1 MNNKFAYNVRNVCSI
16 RELIET
22 SAFEFAS
29 NSAFL
34 IKDDDGKIVPVS
46 YKRFFEEIKALSTY
60 LCSEGLEYKKIAVI
74 GKNSY
79 EWALSYMAIVCGT
92 GVVVPIDK
100 ELKAP
105 EIKNI
110 LDLSGT
116 DAVIYAKE
124 MQEKIDLCEFG
135 GVKICKTELSDLVA
149 KGRKMIANG
158 DESYNNHKIDVYGLG
173 ALLYTSGTTGVAKG
187 VMLSQYNIASD
198 VVGTLKTVEVTP
210 SDRTLSVLPLHHTYE
225 CTLGLCAILYAGAC
239 ICYATSLL
247 RLLPEFKE
255 YKPTIF
261 MGVPQLL
268 KAFHTGIMK
277 KVCSVKGGKAFV
289 EVGKRITTLTNKFS
303 PEVAPK
309 IFKSVH
315 EAFGGKLRMILVGA
329 ASVDKEIFIDL
340 EKFGFRVYTGY
351 GLTETAP
358 LCIMHND
365 RERKADT
372 IGVPLA
378 GDKVKLVNKN
388 SDGIGE
394 IAIKG
399 PNVMLGYYND
409 EEATKDAFDEEGY
422 FLTGDLGKI
431 DPESGHYMIVGRIK
445 NMIVTANGKKIFPE
459 EIEVLL
465 EKCECIKE
473 CMAYGA
479 ENDMGETIVAVKIFP
494 NYEELEKVGIM
505 KGDPEI
511 EEKMQSFFLEFVKNK
526 VNKNLPGYK
535 AVHKITIRHREFDKT
550 TTRKIKRMSEDN
562 LLDD

>member
-1 MNNKFAYNVRNVCSI
+1 MGKYAYNVRNVCSI

-22 SAFEFAS
+22 SVSEFS
-29 NSAFL
+29 GNSAFL
-34 IKDDDGKIVPVS
+34 VKDDKGNIVPIS

-60 LCSEGLEYKKIAVI
+60 LCSLGLEYKKIAVI

-79 EWALSYMAIVCGT
+79 DWALSYMAVTCGT
-92 GVVVPIDK
+92 GVIVPIDK

-105 EIKNI
+105 EINNI
-110 LDLSGT
+110 LNLSGT

-124 MQEKIDLCEFG
+124 MEEKIDACDFDG
-135 GVKICKTELSDLVA
+135 IKICKTEIPELLK
-149 KGRKMIANG
+149 KGKSLMASG
-158 DESYNNHKIDVYGLG
+158 DESYKNHKIDVYGLG

-210 SDRTLSVLPLHHTYE
+210 TDRTLSVLPLHHTYE

-277 KVCSVKGGKAFV
+277 KVCAIKGGKAFV
-289 EVGKRITTLTNKFS
+289 NVGKRITTLTNKFN

-315 EAFGGKLRMILVGA
+315 EAFGGRLRMILVGA
-329 ASVDKEIFIDL
+329 ASVDEDVFKDL

-365 RERKADT
+365 KERKADT
-372 IGVPLA
+372 IGLPLA
-378 GDKVKLVNKN
+378 GDKVKLVNEN
-388 SDGIGE
+388 LDGIGE

-409 EEATKDAFDEEGY
+409 EEATKAAFDEEGY

-431 DPESGHYMIVGRIK
+431 DPDSGHYMIVGRIK

-465 EKCECIKE
+465 EKCSCIKE

-479 ENDMGETIVAVKIFP
+479 LNDLEETIVAVKVFP
-494 NYEELEKVGIM
+494 DYDELEKVGIM
-505 KGDPEI
+505 KDDPGL
-511 EEKMQSFFLEFVKNK
+511 EEKMQNYFLEFVKTK

-562 LLDD
+562 LKDD

>member
-1 MNNKFAYNVRNVCSI
+1 MGKYAYDVRNVCSI

-22 SAFEFAS
+22 SASEFS
-29 NSAFL
+29 NNSAFL
-34 IKDDDGKIVPVS
+34 VKDDKGNIVPIS
-46 YKRFFEEIKALSTY
+46 YRRFLEEIKAFSTY
-60 LCSEGLEYKKIAVI
+60 MCSLGLEYKKIAVI
-74 GKNSY
+74 GRNSY
-79 EWALSYMAIVCGT
+79 EWALSYMAVTCGT

-105 EIKNI
+105 EINNI
-110 LDLSGT
+110 LNLSGT
-116 DAVIYAKE
+116 DAIIYAKE
-124 MQEKIDLCEFG
+124 MEEKIDACDFG
-135 GVKICKTELSDLVA
+135 GIKICKTEIPEILKKGKELVA
-149 KGRKMIANG
+149 SGN
-158 DESYNNHKIDVYGLG
+158 ESYKNHKIDVYGLG

-198 VVGTLKTVEVTP
+198 VVGTLKTVEVTS

-268 KAFHTGIMK
+268 RAFHTGIMK

-289 EVGKRITTLTNKFS
+289 NVGKRITTLTNKFN

-315 EAFGGKLRMILVGA
+315 EAFGGRLRMILVGA
-329 ASVDKEIFIDL
+329 ASVDEEVFKDL

-365 RERKADT
+365 KERKADT
-372 IGVPLA
+372 IGLPLA

-409 EEATKDAFDEEGY
+409 EEATKAAFDEEGY

-465 EKCECIKE
+465 EKCSCIKE

-479 ENDMGETIVAVKIFP
+479 VNDMEETIVAVKIFP
-494 NYEELEKVGIM
+494 NYDELEKVGI
-505 KGDPEI
+505 KKDDPKI
-511 EEKMQSFFLEFVKNK
+511 EEKMQEYFLEFVKTK

-550 TTRKIKRMSEDN
+550 TTQKIKRMSKDN

>member
-1 MNNKFAYNVRNVCSI
+1 MEKFAYNVRNVCSI

-22 SAFEFAS
+22 SADEFAA
-29 NSAFL
+29 NPAFML
-34 IKDDDGKIVPVS
+34 KDDDGEIYSVT
-46 YKRFFEEIKALSTY
+46 YAQFFEQIKALSTY
-60 LCSEGLEYKKIAVI
+60 LCSLGLEYKKIAVI

-79 EWALSYMAIVCGT
+79 RWALSYMAITCGT
-92 GVVVPIDK
+92 GIVVPIDK

-110 LDLSGT
+110 LELSGT

-124 MQEKIDLCEFG
+124 MQEKIDACGFG
-135 GVKICKTELSDLVA
+135 GIKICKTEFDKAIEAGSRL
-149 KGRKMIANG
+149 MENG
-158 DESYNNHKIDVYGLG
+158 DESYKNHKVDVYGLG
-173 ALLYTSGTTGVAKG
+173 ALIYTSGTTGVAKG

-198 VVGTLKTVEVTP
+198 IVGTLKTVEVTP

-239 ICYATSLL
+239 ICYASSLL
-247 RLLPEFKE
+247 RLLGEFKE
-255 YKPTIF
+255 YQPTIF

-277 KVCSVKGGKAFV
+277 KVSAVKGGKAFIS
-289 EVGKRITTLTNKFS
+289 VGKRITTLTNKFN

-309 IFKSVH
+309 IFKMVH
-315 EAFGGKLRMILVGA
+315 DAFGGKLRIILVGA
-329 ASVDKEIFIDL
+329 ASVDKDIFLDF

-372 IGVPLA
+372 IGNPLA
-378 GDKVKLVNKN
+378 GDKVKIVNAN

-394 IAIKG
+394 LAIKG

-409 EEATKDAFDEEGY
+409 EEATKAAFDEEGY

-431 DPESGHYMIVGRIK
+431 DPDSGHYMIVGRIK
-445 NMIVTANGKKIFPE
+445 NMIVTDNGKKIFPE

-465 EKCECIKE
+465 EKCDCIKE

-479 ENDMGETIVAVKIFP
+479 QNEMGETVVAVKIFP
-494 NYEELEKVGIM
+494 NYDELEKVGI
-505 KGDPEI
+505 KKDDPEI
-511 EEKMQSFFLEFVKNK
+511 EEKMQEYFLEFVKAK

-550 TTRKIKRMSEDN
+550 TTQKIKRMSEDN

>member
-1 MNNKFAYNVRNVCSI
+1 MNKFAYNVRNVCSI

-22 SAFEFAS
+22 SVDEYAA
-29 NSAFL
+29 NSAFML
-34 IKDDDGKIVPVS
+34 KDDKGEIYS
-46 YKRFFEEIKALSTY
+46 ITYSRFFEEIKALSTY
-60 LCSEGLEYKKIAVI
+60 FCSKGLEYKKIAVI

-79 EWALSYMAIVCGT
+79 EWALSYMAVVCGT
-92 GVVVPIDK
+92 GIVVPIDK
-100 ELKAP
+100 ELKSP

-110 LDLSGT
+110 LDLSGAE
-116 DAVIYAKE
+116 AVIYAKE
-124 MQEKIDLCEFG
+124 MKEKIDLCEFDG
-135 GVKICKTELSDLVA
+135 FKMCKTEISDALA
-149 KGRKMIANG
+149 EGKRLIENG
-158 DESYNNHKIDVYGLG
+158 DESYENHKIDVYGLG

-187 VMLSQYNIASD
+187 VMLSQYNIAAD
-198 VVGTLKTVEVTP
+198 VVGTRKTVDVTP

-225 CTLGLCAILYAGAC
+225 CTLGLCAILYSGAC
-239 ICYATSLL
+239 ICYASSLL
-247 RLLPEFKE
+247 RLLGEFKE

-268 KAFHTGIMK
+268 KAFHSGIMK

-289 EVGKRITTLTNKFS
+289 TVGKKITTLTNKFN
-303 PEVAPK
+303 PDVAPK
-309 IFKSVH
+309 IFKMVH
-315 EAFGGKLRMILVGA
+315 EAFGGKLRLILVGA
-329 ASVDKEIFIDL
+329 ASVDKDVFLDL

-365 RERKADT
+365 KECKADT
-372 IGVPLA
+372 IGIPLA
-378 GDKVKLVNKN
+378 GDKAKIVNPN

-394 IAIKG
+394 LAIKG

-409 EEATKDAFDEEGY
+409 EEATKAAFDDEGY
-422 FLTGDLGKI
+422 FLTGDLAKI
-431 DPESGHYMIVGRIK
+431 DPESGHYMIVGRLK
-445 NMIVTANGKKIFPE
+445 NMIVTDNGKKIFPE

-465 EKCECIKE
+465 EKCQCIKE

-479 ENDMGETIVAVKIFP
+479 VNDIGETLVAVKIFP
-494 NYEELEKVGIM
+494 NYDELEKIGIM
-505 KGDPEI
+505 KDDAEI
-511 EEKMQSFFLEFVKNK
+511 EEKMQNYFLEFVKNK

-550 TTRKIKRMSEDN
+550 TTQKIKRMSEDN

>member
-1 MNNKFAYNVRNVCSI
+1 MNKFAYNVRNVCSI
-16 RELIET
+16 RELLET
-22 SAFEFAS
+22 SVEEFPL
-29 NSAFL
+29 NPAFL
-34 IKDDDGKIVPVS
+34 VKDREGNIVHIS
-46 YKRFFEEIKALSTY
+46 YSRFFEEVKALSTF
-60 LCSEGLEYKKIAVI
+60 LCSKGLEGKKIAII

-79 EWALSYMAIVCGT
+79 EWALGYMAITCGT
-92 GVVVPIDK
+92 GIVVPIDK

-110 LDLSGT
+110 LELSGS

-124 MQEKIDLCEFG
+124 MKEKIDLCEFG
-135 GVKICKTELSDLVA
+135 GFCMCKTEFASALEEGKAL
-149 KGRKMIANG
+149 MENG
-158 DESYNNHKIDVYGLG
+158 DTSYADHKIDVYGMG

-198 VVGTLKTVEVTP
+198 VVGTLKVVEVKP

-225 CTLGLCAILYAGAC
+225 CTLGLCAILYAGAS
-239 ICYATSLL
+239 ICYASSLL
-247 RLLPEFKE
+247 RLLGEFKE
-255 YKPTIF
+255 YRPTIF

-268 KAFHTGIMK
+268 KAFHSGIMK
-277 KVCSVKGGKAFV
+277 KVCAVKGGKAFV
-289 EVGKRITTLTNKFS
+289 SVGKKITTLTNKFN

-309 IFKSVH
+309 IFKTVH
-315 EAFGGKLRMILVGA
+315 EAFGGRLRMILVGA
-329 ASVDKEIFIDL
+329 AAVDKDVFKDL

-358 LCIMHND
+358 LCVMHND
-365 RERKADT
+365 RERKCDT
-372 IGVPLA
+372 IGLPLA
-378 GDKVKLVNKN
+378 GDKAKIVNPN

-394 IAIKG
+394 LAIKG

-409 EEATKDAFDEEGY
+409 EEATKAAFDEEGY
-422 FLTGDLGKI
+422 FLTGDLAKI
-431 DPESGHYMIVGRIK
+431 DPDSGHYMIVGRIK

-465 EKCECIKE
+465 EKCPCIKE

-479 ENDMGETIVAVKIFP
+479 LNDIDETIVAVKIFP
-494 NYEELEKVGIM
+494 NYDELEKAGIS
-505 KGDPEI
+505 KDDSNAD
-511 EEKMQSFFLEFVKNK
+511 EKMQNYFLEFVKEK

-550 TTRKIKRMSEDN
+550 TTQKIKRMSKDN
-562 LLDD
+562 MLDD

>member
-1 MNNKFAYNVRNVCSI
+1 MSKFAYDVRNVCSI

-22 SAFEFAS
+22 SAEEFSS
-29 NSAFL
+29 NPAFL
-34 IKDDDGKIVPVS
+34 VKDKNGEIVHIT
-46 YKRFFEEIKALSTY
+46 YARFMEEIKALSTY
-60 LCSEGLEYKKIAVI
+60 LCSKGLENKKIAVI
-74 GKNSY
+74 GRNSY

-92 GVVVPIDK
+92 GIVVPIDK

-105 EIKNI
+105 EVKNI
-110 LDLSGT
+110 LDLSGS

-124 MQEKIDLCEFG
+124 MEDKIDACEFG
-135 GVKICKTELSDLVA
+135 GFKMCKTELADAVA
-149 KGRKMIANG
+149 EGKKLMENG
-158 DESYNNHKIDVYGLG
+158 NESYDNHKIDVYGLG

-225 CTLGLCAILYAGAC
+225 CTLGLCAILYAGAS
-239 ICYATSLL
+239 ICYASSLL
-247 RLLPEFKE
+247 RLLGEFKE
-255 YKPTIF
+255 YQPTVF

-277 KVCSVKGGKAFV
+277 KVSAVKGGKAFIS
-289 EVGKRITTLTNKFS
+289 VGKKITTLTNKFN

-309 IFKSVH
+309 IFKMVH

-329 ASVDKEIFIDL
+329 ASVDKDIFLDL

-358 LCIMHND
+358 LCVMHND

-372 IGVPLA
+372 IGLPLA
-378 GDKVKLVNKN
+378 GDKVKIVNPN

-394 IAIKG
+394 LAIKG
-399 PNVMLGYYND
+399 PNVMIGYYND
-409 EEATKDAFDEEGY
+409 EEATKAAFDDEGY
-422 FLTGDLGKI
+422 FLTGDLAKI

-445 NMIVTANGKKIFPE
+445 NMIVTDNGKKIFPE

-479 ENDMGETIVAVKIFP
+479 VNDIDETIVAVKIFP
-494 NYEELEKVGIM
+494 NYDELEKIGIS
-505 KGDPEI
+505 KDDPEI
-511 EEKMQSFFLEFVKNK
+511 EEKMQNLFLEFVKTK

-550 TTRKIKRMSEDN
+550 TTQKIKRMSEDN

>member
-1 MNNKFAYNVRNVCSI
+1 MNKFAYNVRNVCSV

-22 SAFEFAS
+22 SADEFSANPAFMLKDS
-29 NSAFL
+29 NGDIYS
-34 IKDDDGKIVPVS
+34 IS
-46 YKRFFEEIKALSTY
+46 YSEFMKEIMALSTY
-60 LCSEGLEYKKIAVI
+60 LCARGLEYKKIAVI
-74 GKNSY
+74 GRNSY
-79 EWALSYMAIVCGT
+79 EWALSYMAVVCGT
-92 GVVVPIDK
+92 GIVVPIDK

-105 EIKNI
+105 EVKNI
-110 LDLSGT
+110 LDLSGA

-124 MQEKIDLCEFG
+124 MAEKIEACDFG
-135 GVKICKTELSDLVA
+135 GFKMCKTEIRDAVA
-149 KGRKMIANG
+149 EGITLMENG
-158 DESYNNHKIDVYGLG
+158 DESYKNHKVDVYGLG

-210 SDRTLSVLPLHHTYE
+210 ADRTLSVLPLHHTYE

-239 ICYATSLL
+239 ICYASSLL
-247 RLLPEFKE
+247 KLLSEFKE

-268 KAFHTGIMK
+268 KAFHSGIMK
-277 KVCSVKGGKAFV
+277 KVSAVKGGKAFIS
-289 EVGKRITTLTNKFS
+289 VGKKITTLTNKFN

-309 IFKSVH
+309 IFKMVH

-329 ASVDKEIFIDL
+329 ASVDKDIFLDL

-358 LCIMHND
+358 LCVMHND

-372 IGVPLA
+372 IGLPLA
-378 GDKVKLVNKN
+378 GDKAKIVNPN

-394 IAIKG
+394 LAIKG
-399 PNVMLGYYND
+399 PNVMLGYYNN
-409 EEATKDAFDEEGY
+409 EEATKAAFDEEGY
-422 FLTGDLGKI
+422 FLTGDLAKI

-445 NMIVTANGKKIFPE
+445 NMIVTGNGKKIFPE

-479 ENDMGETIVAVKIFP
+479 LNDLDETVVAVKIFP
-494 NYEELEKVGIM
+494 NYDELEKAGIS
-505 KGDPEI
+505 KDDPEI
-511 EEKMQSFFLEFVKNK
+511 EEKMQNYFLEFVKTK

-550 TTRKIKRMSEDN
+550 TTQKIKRMSEDN
-562 LLDD
+562 LKDD

>member
-1 MNNKFAYNVRNVCSI
+1 VRNVCSI

-22 SAFEFAS
+22 SAEEFSS
-29 NSAFL
+29 NPAFL
-34 IKDDDGKIVPVS
+34 VKDKNGEIVHIT
-46 YKRFFEEIKALSTY
+46 YARFMEEIKALSTY
-60 LCSEGLEYKKIAVI
+60 LCSKGLENKKIAVI
-74 GKNSY
+74 GRNSY

-92 GVVVPIDK
+92 GIVVPIDK

-105 EIKNI
+105 EVKNI
-110 LDLSGT
+110 LDLSGS

-124 MQEKIDLCEFG
+124 MEDKIDACEFG
-135 GVKICKTELSDLVA
+135 GFKMCKTELADAVA
-149 KGRKMIANG
+149 EGKKLMENG
-158 DESYNNHKIDVYGLG
+158 NESYDNHKIDVYGLG

-225 CTLGLCAILYAGAC
+225 CTLGLCAILYAGAS
-239 ICYATSLL
+239 ICYASSLL
-247 RLLPEFKE
+247 RLLGEFKE
-255 YKPTIF
+255 YQPTVF

-277 KVCSVKGGKAFV
+277 KVSAVKGGKAFIS
-289 EVGKRITTLTNKFS
+289 VGKKITTLTNKFN

-309 IFKSVH
+309 IFKMVH

-329 ASVDKEIFIDL
+329 ASVDKDIFLDL

-358 LCIMHND
+358 LCVMHND

-372 IGVPLA
+372 IGLPLA
-378 GDKVKLVNKN
+378 GDKAKIVNPN

-394 IAIKG
+394 LAIKG
-399 PNVMLGYYND
+399 PNVMIGYYND
-409 EEATKDAFDEEGY
+409 EEATKAAFDDEGY
-422 FLTGDLGKI
+422 FLTGDLAKI

-445 NMIVTANGKKIFPE
+445 NMIVTDNGKKIFPE

-479 ENDMGETIVAVKIFP
+479 VNDLDETIVAVKIFP
-494 NYEELEKVGIM
+494 NYDELEKIGIS
-505 KGDPEI
+505 KDDPEI
-511 EEKMQSFFLEFVKNK
+511 EEKMQNLFLEFVKTK

-550 TTRKIKRMSEDN
+550 TTQKIKRMSEDN

>member
-1 MNNKFAYNVRNVCSI
+1 MSKFAYDVRNVCSI

-22 SAFEFAS
+22 SAEEFSS
-29 NSAFL
+29 NPAFL
-34 IKDDDGKIVPVS
+34 VKDKNGEIVHIT
-46 YKRFFEEIKALSTY
+46 YARFMDEIKALSTY
-60 LCSEGLEYKKIAVI
+60 LCSKGLENKKIAVI
-74 GKNSY
+74 GRNSY

-92 GVVVPIDK
+92 GIVVPVDK

-105 EIKNI
+105 EVKNI
-110 LDLSGT
+110 LDLSGS

-124 MQEKIDLCEFG
+124 MEDKIDACDFG
-135 GVKICKTELSDLVA
+135 GFKMCKTELADAVA
-149 KGRKMIANG
+149 EGKKLMENG
-158 DESYNNHKIDVYGLG
+158 NESYDNHKIDVYGLG
-173 ALLYTSGTTGVAKG
+173 ALIYTSGTTGVAKG

-225 CTLGLCAILYAGAC
+225 CTLGLCAILYAGAS
-239 ICYATSLL
+239 ICYASSLL
-247 RLLPEFKE
+247 RLLGEFKE
-255 YKPTIF
+255 YQPTIF

-277 KVCSVKGGKAFV
+277 KVSAVKGGKAFV
-289 EVGKRITTLTNKFS
+289 SVGKKITTLTNKFN

-309 IFKSVH
+309 IFKMVH

-329 ASVDKEIFIDL
+329 ASVDKDIFLDL

-358 LCIMHND
+358 LCVMHND

-372 IGVPLA
+372 IGLPLA
-378 GDKVKLVNKN
+378 GDKAKIVNPN

-394 IAIKG
+394 LAIKG
-399 PNVMLGYYND
+399 PNVMIGYYND
-409 EEATKDAFDEEGY
+409 EEATKAVFDEEGY
-422 FLTGDLGKI
+422 FLTGDLAKI

-445 NMIVTANGKKIFPE
+445 NMIVTDNGKKIFPE

-465 EKCECIKE
+465 EKCEYIKE

-479 ENDMGETIVAVKIFP
+479 VNDLDETIVAVKIFP
-494 NYEELEKVGIM
+494 NYDELEKIGIS
-505 KGDPEI
+505 KDDPEI
-511 EEKMQSFFLEFVKNK
+511 EEKMQNLFLEFVKTK

-550 TTRKIKRMSEDN
+550 TTQKIKRMSEDN
-562 LLDD
+562 LLDE

>member
-1 MNNKFAYNVRNVCSI
+1 MNKYAYNVRNVCSV

-22 SAFEFAS
+22 SAAEFA
-29 NSAFL
+29 NKSAFL
-34 IKDDDGKIVPVS
+34 LKDDEGNIIPVS
-46 YKRFFEEIKALSTY
+46 YRRFFEEIKALSTY
-60 LCSEGLEYKKIAVI
+60 LNSLGLENKKIAVI

-79 EWALSYMAIVCGT
+79 EWALSYMAIMCGT
-92 GVVVPIDK
+92 GISVPIDK

-110 LDLSGT
+110 LELSGA
-116 DAVIYAKE
+116 DAVIFAKE
-124 MQEKIDLCEFG
+124 MTEKLDMCQFDGI
-135 GVKICKTELSDLVA
+135 KICKTDLASLVA
-149 KGRKMIANG
+149 KGKEMMASG
-158 DESYNNHKIDVYGLG
+158 DKSYKNHKVDVYGLG

-198 VVGTLKTVEVTP
+198 VVGTLKTVEVT
-210 SDRTLSVLPLHHTYE
+210 SEDRTLSVLPLHHTYE

-239 ICYATSLL
+239 ICYASSLL
-247 RLLPEFKE
+247 RLLGEFKE
-255 YKPTIF
+255 YRPTIF

-277 KVCSVKGGKAFV
+277 KVCSIKGGRAFV

-315 EAFGGKLRMILVGA
+315 EAFGGNLRLILVGA
-329 ASVDKEIFIDL
+329 ASVDKDVFTDL
-340 EKFGFRVYTGY
+340 QKFGFRVYTGY

-365 RERKADT
+365 YECKADT

-378 GDKVKLVNKN
+378 GDKVKLVNTN
-388 SDGIGE
+388 ADGIGE

-409 EEATKDAFDEEGY
+409 EEATKEVFDEEGY

-494 NYEELEKVGIM
+494 DYDALEKQGIM
-505 KGDPEI
+505 KDDPEI
-511 EEKMQSFFLEFVKNK
+511 DEKLQSFFLEFVKSK

>member
-1 MNNKFAYNVRNVCSI
+1 MEKFAYNVRNVCSL

-22 SAFEFAS
+22 SVDEFGS

-34 IKDDDGKIVPVS
+34 VKDKHGNILHIT
-46 YKRFFEEIKALSTY
+46 YREFFEEIKALSAY
-60 LCSEGLEYKKIAVI
+60 LCSKGLEYKKIAII

-79 EWALSYMAIVCGT
+79 EWALSYMATVCGT
-92 GVVVPIDK
+92 GIAVPVDK

-105 EIKNI
+105 EIRNI
-110 LDLSGT
+110 LELSGA

-124 MQEKIDLCEFG
+124 MQEKIDLCGFEGFRL
-135 GVKICKTELSDLVA
+135 CKTELSEAVA
-149 KGRKMIANG
+149 EGKKLIAGG
-158 DESYNNHKIDVYGLG
+158 DESYKNHRIDVYGLG
-173 ALLYTSGTTGVAKG
+173 VLLYTSGTTGVAKG

-210 SDRTLSVLPLHHTYE
+210 DDRTLSILPLHHTYE
-225 CTLGLCAILYAGAC
+225 CTLGLCAILYAGAS
-239 ICYATSLL
+239 ICYASSLL
-247 RLLPEFKE
+247 RLLGEFKE
-255 YKPTIF
+255 YRPTIF

-277 KVCSVKGGKAFV
+277 KVASVKGGTAFIS
-289 EVGKRITTLTNKFS
+289 VGKKITTLTNKFN
-303 PEVAPK
+303 PEIAPRL
-309 IFKSVH
+309 FRSVH
-315 EAFGGKLRMILVGA
+315 EAFGGRLRTILVGA
-329 ASVDKEIFIDL
+329 ASVDIDVFRDL

-365 RERKADT
+365 RERKAGT

-378 GDKVKLVNKN
+378 GDKVKIVNPN
-388 SDGIGE
+388 SDGVGE
-394 IAIKG
+394 LAIKG

-409 EEATKDAFDEEGY
+409 EEATKAAFDEDGY
-422 FLTGDLGKI
+422 FLTGDLAKI
-431 DPESGHYMIVGRIK
+431 DSESGHYMIVGRLK
-445 NMIVTANGKKIFPE
+445 NMIVADNGKKIFPE

-479 ENDMGETIVAVKIFP
+479 LNDLDETLVAVKIFP
-494 NYEELEKVGIM
+494 NYDELEKVGIM
-505 KGDPEI
+505 RNDPRI
-511 EEKMQSFFLEFVKNK
+511 EEKMQNYFLEFVKNK

-550 TTRKIKRMSEDN
+550 TTQKIKRMSEDN
-562 LLDD
+562 LKDD

>member
-22 SAFEFAS
+22 SADEFAS
-29 NSAFL
+29 NPAFL
-34 IKDDDGKIVPVS
+34 LKNGDGDIFHITYS
-46 YKRFFEEIKALSTY
+46 RFFEEIKALSTY
-60 LCSEGLEYKKIAVI
+60 LCSKGLENKKIALI
-74 GKNSY
+74 GRNSY
-79 EWALSYMAIVCGT
+79 EWALCYMAITCGT

-105 EIKNI
+105 EVENI
-110 LDLSGT
+110 LKLSGA

-124 MQEKIDLCEFG
+124 MADKIDVCDFFG
-135 GVKICKTELSDLVA
+135 FKMCKTEIKDALEQGKAL
-149 KGRKMIANG
+149 MEQG
-158 DESYNNHKIDVYGLG
+158 DESYKNHKVDVYGLG

-210 SDRTLSVLPLHHTYE
+210 ADRTLSVLPLHHTYE
-225 CTLGLCAILYAGAC
+225 CTLGLCAILYAGAS
-239 ICYATSLL
+239 ICYASSLL
-247 RLLPEFKE
+247 RLLGEFKE
-255 YKPTIF
+255 YQPTIF

-277 KVCSVKGGKAFV
+277 KVCAIKGGRAFV
-289 EVGKRITTLTNKFS
+289 NVGKRITTLTNKFN
-303 PEVAPK
+303 PDVAPK
-309 IFKSVH
+309 IFKMVH

-329 ASVDKEIFIDL
+329 ASVDKDVFLDL

-358 LCIMHND
+358 LCVMHND

-372 IGVPLA
+372 IGLPLA
-378 GDKVKLVNKN
+378 GDKAKIVNPN
-388 SDGIGE
+388 ADGVGE
-394 IAIKG
+394 LAIKG

-409 EEATKDAFDEEGY
+409 EEATKAAFDEEGY
-422 FLTGDLGKI
+422 FLTGDLAKI
-431 DPESGHYMIVGRIK
+431 DPESGHYMIVGRLK
-445 NMIVTANGKKIFPE
+445 NMIVTDNGKKIFPE

-479 ENDMGETIVAVKIFP
+479 VNDLDETIVAVKIFP
-494 NYEELEKVGIM
+494 NYDELEKVGI
-505 KGDPEI
+505 KKDDPEI
-511 EEKMQSFFLEFVKNK
+511 EEKMQNYFLEFVKSR

-550 TTRKIKRMSEDN
+550 TTQKIKRMSEDN
-562 LLDD
+562 LMDD

>member
-1 MNNKFAYNVRNVCSI
+1 MNKFAYNVRNVCSI

-22 SAFEFAS
+22 SVDEFSSNPAFLVKD
-29 NSAFL
+29 NDGNIVPITYSAF
-34 IKDDDGKIVPVS
+34 
-46 YKRFFEEIKALSTY
+46 FTEIKALSTY
-60 LCSEGLEYKKIAVI
+60 LCSKGLEGKKIAVI
-74 GKNSY
+74 GRNSY
-79 EWALSYMAIVCGT
+79 EWALSYMAITCGV

-105 EIKNI
+105 EVKNI
-110 LDLSGT
+110 LELSGT

-124 MQEKIDLCEFG
+124 MAEKIELCDFG
-135 GVKICKTELSDLVA
+135 GFKMCKTEIAAAVA
-149 KGRKMIANG
+149 EGKKLMESG
-158 DESYNNHKIDVYGLG
+158 DESYKNHKVDVYGLG

-210 SDRTLSVLPLHHTYE
+210 ADRTLSVLPLHHTYE
-225 CTLGLCAILYAGAC
+225 CTLGLCAILYAGAS
-239 ICYATSLL
+239 ICYASSLL
-247 RLLPEFKE
+247 RLLGEFKE
-255 YKPTIF
+255 YQPTIF

-277 KVCSVKGGKAFV
+277 KVSAVKGGKAFIS
-289 EVGKRITTLTNKFS
+289 VGKKITTLTNKFN
-303 PEVAPK
+303 PDVAPR
-309 IFKSVH
+309 IFKMVH

-329 ASVDKEIFIDL
+329 ASVDKDIFLDF

-358 LCIMHND
+358 LCVMHND

-372 IGVPLA
+372 IGLPLA
-378 GDKVKLVNKN
+378 GDKAKIVNPN

-394 IAIKG
+394 LAIKG

-409 EEATKDAFDEEGY
+409 EEATRAAFDEEGY
-422 FLTGDLGKI
+422 FLTGDLAKI

-445 NMIVTANGKKIFPE
+445 NMIVTPNGKKIFPE

-465 EKCECIKE
+465 EKCDCIKE

-479 ENDMGETIVAVKIFP
+479 VNDLEETIVAVKIFP
-494 NYEELEKVGIM
+494 NYDELEKVGIS
-505 KGDPEI
+505 KDDPEI
-511 EEKMQSFFLEFVKNK
+511 ESKMQEYFLTFVKNK

-550 TTRKIKRMSEDN
+550 TTQKIKRMSEDN

>member
-1 MNNKFAYNVRNVCSI
+1 MSKFAYDVRNVCSI

-22 SAFEFAS
+22 SAEEFSS
-29 NSAFL
+29 NPAFL
-34 IKDDDGKIVPVS
+34 VKDKNGEIVHIT
-46 YKRFFEEIKALSTY
+46 YARFMDEIKALSTY
-60 LCSEGLEYKKIAVI
+60 LCSKGLENKKIAVI
-74 GKNSY
+74 GRNSY

-92 GVVVPIDK
+92 GIVVPVDK

-105 EIKNI
+105 EVKNI
-110 LDLSGT
+110 LDLSGS

-124 MQEKIDLCEFG
+124 MEDKIDACDFG
-135 GVKICKTELSDLVA
+135 GFKMCKTELADAVA
-149 KGRKMIANG
+149 EGKKLMENG
-158 DESYNNHKIDVYGLG
+158 NESYDNHKIDVYGLG
-173 ALLYTSGTTGVAKG
+173 ALIYTSGTTGVAKG

-225 CTLGLCAILYAGAC
+225 CTLGLCAILYAGAS
-239 ICYATSLL
+239 ICYASSLL
-247 RLLPEFKE
+247 RLLGEFKE
-255 YKPTIF
+255 YQPTIF

-277 KVCSVKGGKAFV
+277 KVSAVKGGKAFV
-289 EVGKRITTLTNKFS
+289 SVGKKITTLTNKFN

-309 IFKSVH
+309 IFKMVH

-329 ASVDKEIFIDL
+329 ASVDKDIFLDL

-358 LCIMHND
+358 LCVMHND

-372 IGVPLA
+372 IGLPLA
-378 GDKVKLVNKN
+378 GDKAKIVNPN

-394 IAIKG
+394 LAIKG
-399 PNVMLGYYND
+399 PNVMIGYYND
-409 EEATKDAFDEEGY
+409 EEATKAVFDEEGY
-422 FLTGDLGKI
+422 FLTGDLVKI

-445 NMIVTANGKKIFPE
+445 NMIVTDNGKKIFPE

-465 EKCECIKE
+465 EKCEYIKE

-479 ENDMGETIVAVKIFP
+479 VNDLDETIVAVKIFP
-494 NYEELEKVGIM
+494 NYDELEKIGIS
-505 KGDPEI
+505 KDDPEI
-511 EEKMQSFFLEFVKNK
+511 EEKMQNLFLEFVKTK

-550 TTRKIKRMSEDN
+550 TTQKIKRMSEDN
-562 LLDD
+562 LLDE

>member
-1 MNNKFAYNVRNVCSI
+1 MSKFAYDVRNVCSI

-22 SAFEFAS
+22 SAEEFSS
-29 NSAFL
+29 NPAFL
-34 IKDDDGKIVPVS
+34 VKDKNGEIVHIT
-46 YKRFFEEIKALSTY
+46 YARFMEEIKALSTY
-60 LCSEGLEYKKIAVI
+60 LCSKGLENKKIAVI
-74 GKNSY
+74 GRNSY

-92 GVVVPIDK
+92 GIVVPIDK

-105 EIKNI
+105 EVKNI
-110 LDLSGT
+110 LDLSGS

-124 MQEKIDLCEFG
+124 MEDKIDACEFG
-135 GVKICKTELSDLVA
+135 GFKMCKTELADAVA
-149 KGRKMIANG
+149 EGKKLMENG
-158 DESYNNHKIDVYGLG
+158 NESYDNHKIDVYGLG

-225 CTLGLCAILYAGAC
+225 CTLGLCAILYAGAS
-239 ICYATSLL
+239 ICYASSLL
-247 RLLPEFKE
+247 RLLGEFKE
-255 YKPTIF
+255 YQPTVF

-277 KVCSVKGGKAFV
+277 KVSAVKGGKAFIS
-289 EVGKRITTLTNKFS
+289 VGKKITTLTNKFN

-309 IFKSVH
+309 IFKMVH

-329 ASVDKEIFIDL
+329 ASVDKDIFLDL

-358 LCIMHND
+358 LCVMHND

-372 IGVPLA
+372 IGLPLA
-378 GDKVKLVNKN
+378 GDKAKIVNPN

-394 IAIKG
+394 LAIKG
-399 PNVMLGYYND
+399 PNVMIGYYND
-409 EEATKDAFDEEGY
+409 EEATKAAFDDEGY
-422 FLTGDLGKI
+422 FLTGDLAKI

-445 NMIVTANGKKIFPE
+445 NMIVTDNGKKIFPE

-479 ENDMGETIVAVKIFP
+479 VNDLDETIVAVKIFP
-494 NYEELEKVGIM
+494 NYDELEKIGIS
-505 KGDPEI
+505 KDDPEI
-511 EEKMQSFFLEFVKNK
+511 EEKMQNLFLEFVKTK

-550 TTRKIKRMSEDN
+550 TTQKIKRMSEDN

>member
-1 MNNKFAYNVRNVCSI
+1 LEKFAYNVRNVCSI

-22 SAFEFAS
+22 SVDEFGS

-34 IKDDDGKIVPVS
+34 VKDKHGNIVHIT
-46 YKRFFEEIKALSTY
+46 YKEFFSEIKALSTY
-60 LCSEGLEYKKIAVI
+60 LCSKGLENKKVAVI

-79 EWALSYMAIVCGT
+79 EWALSYMAVVCGT
-92 GVVVPIDK
+92 GIVVPIDK

-110 LDLSGT
+110 LELSGS

-124 MQEKIDLCEFG
+124 MQEKIDLCEFDG
-135 GVKICKTELSDLVA
+135 FKMCKTEIAAAVA
-149 KGRKMIANG
+149 EGKKLISNG
-158 DESYNNHKIDVYGLG
+158 DNSYKNHKIDVYGLG

-210 SDRTLSVLPLHHTYE
+210 RDRTLSVLPLHHTYE
-225 CTLGLCAILYAGAC
+225 CTLGLCAILYSGAS

-247 RLLPEFKE
+247 RLLGEFKE
-255 YKPTIF
+255 YRPTIF

-277 KVCSVKGGKAFV
+277 KVAAVKGGAAFIS
-289 EVGKRITTLTNKFS
+289 VGKKITTLTNKFN
-303 PEVAPK
+303 PEIAPK
-309 IFKSVH
+309 LFKSVH
-315 EAFGGKLRMILVGA
+315 EAFGGRLRMILVGA
-329 ASVDKEIFIDL
+329 ASVDKDVFLDL

-358 LCIMHND
+358 LCVMHND
-365 RERKADT
+365 RERKAGT

-378 GDKVKLVNKN
+378 GDKVKIVNPN

-394 IAIKG
+394 LAIKG

-409 EEATKDAFDEEGY
+409 EEATKAAFDDEGY
-422 FLTGDLGKI
+422 FLTGDLAKI
-431 DPESGHYMIVGRIK
+431 DYESGHYMIVGRLK
-445 NMIVTANGKKIFPE
+445 NMIVTDNGKKIFPE

-465 EKCECIKE
+465 EKCSCIKE
-473 CMAYGA
+473 CMAYGTL
-479 ENDMGETIVAVKIFP
+479 NDIDETIVAVKIFP
-494 NYEELEKVGIM
+494 NYDELEKIGIC
-505 KGDPEI
+505 KEDPEI
-511 EEKMQSFFLEFVKNK
+511 EGKMQSFFLEFVKNK

-550 TTRKIKRMSEDN
+550 TTQKIKRMSKDN

>member
-1 MNNKFAYNVRNVCSI
+1 MNKFAYNVRNVCSI

-22 SAFEFAS
+22 SADEFAA
-29 NSAFL
+29 NPAFML
-34 IKDDDGKIVPVS
+34 KDSDGEIYSVS
-46 YKRFFEEIKALSTY
+46 YSEFMQEIKALSTY
-60 LCSEGLEYKKIAVI
+60 LCAKGLEYKKIAVI
-74 GKNSY
+74 GRNSY
-79 EWALSYMAIVCGT
+79 EWALSYMAVTCGT
-92 GVVVPIDK
+92 GIVVPIDK

-105 EIKNI
+105 EVKNI
-110 LDLSGT
+110 LDLSGAE
-116 DAVIYAKE
+116 AVIYAKE
-124 MQEKIDLCEFG
+124 MKEKIDLCEFDG
-135 GVKICKTELSDLVA
+135 FKMCKTEIRDAVA
-149 KGRKMIANG
+149 EGKKLMENG
-158 DESYNNHKIDVYGLG
+158 DESYKNHKVDVYGLG

-210 SDRTLSVLPLHHTYE
+210 KDRTLSVLPLHHTYE

-239 ICYATSLL
+239 ICYASSLL
-247 RLLPEFKE
+247 RLLGEFKE

-277 KVCSVKGGKAFV
+277 KVSAVKGGKAFIS
-289 EVGKRITTLTNKFS
+289 VGKKITTLTNKFN
-303 PEVAPK
+303 PDVAPK
-309 IFKSVH
+309 IFKMVH
-315 EAFGGKLRMILVGA
+315 EAFGGQLRMILVGA
-329 ASVDKEIFIDL
+329 ASVDKDIFLDL

-358 LCIMHND
+358 LCVMHND

-372 IGVPLA
+372 IGLPLA
-378 GDKVKLVNKN
+378 GDKAKIVNAN

-394 IAIKG
+394 LAIKG

-409 EEATKDAFDEEGY
+409 EEATKAAFDEEGY
-422 FLTGDLGKI
+422 FLTGDLAKI

-465 EKCECIKE
+465 EKCSCIKE
-473 CMAYGA
+473 CMAYA
-479 ENDMGETIVAVKIFP
+479 ALNDLDETVVAVKIFP
-494 NYEELEKVGIM
+494 NYDELEKVGIS
-505 KGDPEI
+505 KDDPKI

-550 TTRKIKRMSEDN
+550 TTQKIKRMSEDN